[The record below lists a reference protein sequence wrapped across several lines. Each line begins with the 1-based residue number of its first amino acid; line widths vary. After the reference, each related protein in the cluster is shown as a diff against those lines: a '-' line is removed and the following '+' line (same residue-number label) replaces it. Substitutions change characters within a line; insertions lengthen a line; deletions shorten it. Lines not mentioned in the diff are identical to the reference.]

1 MLAALDPFTL
11 ALTVSISLFTI
22 AILSVFFVLTTKSY
36 FGSAYWAASLVL
48 LSVGFLA
55 LTLRGTIP
63 DIVSIL
69 GVNYCIYLSLCLF
82 YDGLARFHGRGG
94 RAPVNPFNHGVALAT
109 VGVVLYYSYFDVS
122 VNARIVLFHTFQ
134 LFISI
139 RLLALL
145 AQLRPTWHR
154 SPLVLLAVVFLALAC
169 VSLARIH
176 VTLNAPPMTSLLK
189 NDLGLRL
196 MMLINLVVS
205 IVLSFSMML
214 LTHIR
219 IEDELEEARG
229 KAELDSRTDSL
240 TGLWNRHHFET
251 EIQREIDRA
260 TRYRHPATL
269 LMFDIDHFKNVNDEH
284 GHLAGDEVLKEV
296 ARCARDAMRTTD
308 LPCRWGGEEFIVL
321 LPETDDEAVKAAEHL
336 RQYIEA
342 HVFPPVG
349 RITIS
354 VGVAQLR
361 ANENLGGWMR
371 RVDAAL
377 YRAKARG
384 RNRVE
389 KEAPDLALTSPM
401 SLRWV
406 PGFTCGDT
414 TIDQQHQALFD
425 KTNRLLD
432 RCGAPGQHDVA
443 ALMEDLLDDVERHFR
458 YEEDVLVKACY
469 ASLEAHAAEHAR
481 LARSARALLQE
492 FRAGAKPAGA
502 LSSFVI
508 RELVLGHIA
517 EDDTRYV
524 SCVHTHKAAGAN
536 PTNDIAPTPT

>member
-11 ALTVSISLFTI
+11 GLAVSITLFTI

-36 FGSAYWAASLVL
+36 IGSAYWAASLVL
-48 LSVGFLA
+48 LSLGFMA
-55 LTLRGTIP
+55 LTLRGQIP
-63 DIVSIL
+63 FIVSVV
-69 GVNYCIYLSLCLF
+69 GVNYGIYLSLCLF
-82 YDGLARFHGRGG
+82 YDGLARFHGYRDG
-94 RAPVNPFNHGVALAT
+94 AHLNPLNHGLALVALGA
-109 VGVVLYYSYFDVS
+109 VLYYTYIDAS
-122 VNARIVLFHTFQ
+122 VNARVVLFNLFQ
-134 LFISI
+134 LFISL
-139 RLLALL
+139 RLLWLM
-145 AQLRPTWHR
+145 AQLRPAWHR
-154 SPLVLLAVVFLALAC
+154 APLFLLALVFVTLSCL
-169 VSLARIH
+169 SLARIYMA
-176 VTLNAPPMTSLLK
+176 LNASPMASVIK
-189 NDLGLRL
+189 EDLSLRL
-196 MMLINLVVS
+196 VMLINLGLS
-205 IVLSFSMML
+205 IILSFSMML
-214 LTHIR
+214 MTHIR
-219 IEDELEEARG
+219 IEQEMEEARG
-229 KAELDSRTDSL
+229 KAVLDSRTDRL

-260 TRYRHPATL
+260 ARYRHPATL
-269 LMFDIDHFKNVNDEH
+269 LMFDIDHFKHVNDEY

-296 ARCARDAMRTTD
+296 ARCARDTMRTTD

-321 LPETDDEAVKAAEHL
+321 MPETDEEAVRAAEKL

-342 HVFPPVG
+342 HEFAPVG

-361 ANENLGGWMR
+361 VDDDIGGWMR

-389 KEAPDLALTSPM
+389 KEVPDFALTSPM

-406 PGFTCGDT
+406 PGFTCGDA

-432 RCGAPGQHDVA
+432 RCSAPGQPDVA
-443 ALMEDLLDDVERHFR
+443 ALMEDLLEDVERHFR
-458 YEEDVLVKACY
+458 FEEDVLKKACY
-469 ASLEAHAAEHAR
+469 ASLAAHAEEHAR
-481 LARSARALLQE
+481 LADAGKSLLQE
-492 FRAGAKPAGA
+492 FRAGAVPAGA

-517 EDDTRYV
+517 EDDMHYAA
-524 SCVHTHKAAGAN
+524 CLHAHKAAGAN
-536 PTNDIAPTPT
+536 PTNDISPTPT